1 MSHSFILNCCW
12 LTHKFHMHQGRK
24 TWNAKVIFRGAY
36 TGCQEPGLL
45 SLDINDAWWPETV
58 WWLHLTDHDPH
69 ILRQIYT
76 PYTHSF
82 ATWRHHGGLSK
93 FSGGVVKAS
102 EWSLFTKSAQR
113 PVHGSLHQ
121 PCTGGEIL
129 PSARLEFSRIRV
141 TGGAQKS
148 FRSKFLP
155 RAPEKTHMTHLSH
168 PHTSI
173 TRACI
178 RRPYGVFTAA
188 HIMLLIAVS
197 YTGDVGG
204 TCGPSSSAFKLYTTI
219 NSLHVNYAYL
229 KTLYNASGVT
239 KMLV

>member
-129 PSARLEFSRIRV
+129 PSARLEFSR
-141 TGGAQKS
+141 T
-148 FRSKFLP
+148 
-155 RAPEKTHMTHLSH
+155 THW
-168 PHTSI
+168 
-173 TRACI
+173 
-178 RRPYGVFTAA
+178 RRPEELPVEISPACTREDPHDPCTY
-188 HIMLLIAVS
+188 HIR
-197 YTGDVGG
+197 T
-204 TCGPSSSAFKLYTTI
+204 PP
-219 NSLHVNYAYL
+219 
-229 KTLYNASGVT
+229 
-239 KMLV
+239 